1 MSETISLKELERK
14 AYRSFFKD
22 GIWDIYLGLLLLA
35 MGIGQPLL
43 ALGAS
48 LVWAAVVPLALVALA
63 MFILLG
69 GKRWLTVPR
78 LGTVRF
84 GHARKVG
91 RKRAVVVF
99 SASVLVGLALF
110 ALSWTGITR
119 VAVLEVIPL
128 PALVFAA
135 NCIVVFGLAGYF
147 LDFSRLYAYAV
158 LYAAAFPLAV
168 LLHGPGQLPYG
179 WMFAYSIASAPMLV
193 IGLVLLVRFLRE
205 YPLTREPAMESNG

>member
-22 GIWDIYLGLLLLA
+22 GLWDIYLGLLLLA
-35 MGIGQPLL
+35 MGGGPALL
-43 ALGAS
+43 AVGAS
-48 LVWAAVVPLALVALA
+48 LVWAAIAGLGLAALGMLIFFA
-63 MFILLG
+63 
-69 GKRWLTVPR
+69 GKRCLTVPR

-84 GHARKVG
+84 GPARKVG

-99 SASVLVGLALF
+99 SASVLVGVVLF
-110 ALSWTGITR
+110 ALSWTGIAR
-119 VAVLEVIPL
+119 IAVLEAIPL

-158 LYAAAFPLAV
+158 LYAAAFPLAAF
-168 LLHGPGQLPYG
+168 LHGPARLPYG
-179 WMFAYSIASAPMLV
+179 WPLAYSIASAPMLI
-193 IGLVLLVRFLRE
+193 IGLVLLLRFLRE
-205 YPLTREPAMESNG
+205 YPLATEAAMESNG